1 MLEATNQSENK
12 NKHILSHREKMN
24 NTKIGNLKSDKQHK
38 KMNKMTEISLFLS
51 IMWNIDGLNS

>member
-38 KMNKMTEISLFLS
+38 KEQNDRK
-51 IMWNIDGLNS
+51 